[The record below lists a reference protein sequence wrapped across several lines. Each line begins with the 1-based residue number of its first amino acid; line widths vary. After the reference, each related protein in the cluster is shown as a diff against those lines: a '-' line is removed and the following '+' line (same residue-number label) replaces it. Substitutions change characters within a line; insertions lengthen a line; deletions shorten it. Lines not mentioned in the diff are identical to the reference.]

1 MSRILCDVAGL
12 GKVMKAKKGTW
23 LDQRKI
29 KHELSR
35 KPLSAHQQ
43 RQLAHTAAGESTC
56 SKDGI
61 CQTCQAE
68 HNIATCYTHH
78 ACAWN
83 SLTVGWVEVGRY
95 LLIPVQVFKHVC
107 LLVKPDILRSSTS

>member
-1 MSRILCDVAGL
+1 MPWCYGVLCDAAGL

-43 RQLAHTAAGESTC
+43 RQLAHTAAGESTW
-56 SKDGI
+56 
-61 CQTCQAE
+61 QTMIRVHECQAE
-68 HNIATCYTHH
+68 HNTVTFNMLAH
-78 ACAWN
+78 A
-83 SLTVGWVEVGRY
+83 
-95 LLIPVQVFKHVC
+95 
-107 LLVKPDILRSSTS
+107 IL

>member
-56 SKDGI
+56 SKDG
-61 CQTCQAE
+61 C
-68 HNIATCYTHH
+68 
-78 ACAWN
+78 
-83 SLTVGWVEVGRY
+83 V
-95 LLIPVQVFKHVC
+95 KHVR
-107 LLVKPDILRSSTS
+107 LSTTLPRVIHIMLAHGTV